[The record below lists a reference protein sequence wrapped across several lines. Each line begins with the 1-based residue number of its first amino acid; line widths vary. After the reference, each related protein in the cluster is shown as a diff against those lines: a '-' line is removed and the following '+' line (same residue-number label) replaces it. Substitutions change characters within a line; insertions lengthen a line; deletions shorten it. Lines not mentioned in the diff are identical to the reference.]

1 MSPSSLRAVTSS
13 LQCTPC
19 KSQRASSLSVPECGE
34 KQHCRRD
41 SLLAVDHNEA
51 VSVLR
56 RFEDDISR
64 VVDAEVVPLA
74 SHHVLAGDDKQMTSK
89 FLSHLEPLPDCL
101 LVPAVSPL

>member
-1 MSPSSLRAVTSS
+1 M
-13 LQCTPC
+13 
-19 KSQRASSLSVPECGE
+19 PECGE

-74 SHHVLAGDDKQMTSK
+74 SHHVLAGDDKQIPSK

>member
-1 MSPSSLRAVTSS
+1 M
-13 LQCTPC
+13 
-19 KSQRASSLSVPECGE
+19 PECGE

-64 VVDAEVVPLA
+64 VVDAKVVPLA

>member
-1 MSPSSLRAVTSS
+1 M
-13 LQCTPC
+13 
-19 KSQRASSLSVPECGE
+19 PECGE

-74 SHHVLAGDDKQMTSK
+74 SHHVLAGDDKQTTSK